1 MDATKDPADEVA
13 ARFLADLRANTT
25 RTADQRA
32 DPAWHAMALVALDL
46 FGPSAGEA
54 IIMASR
60 LAARSPAEIAADRAE
75 ISALIEALGEAAPVP
90 PPA

>member
-1 MDATKDPADEVA
+1 VDAIKDPTIDAA

-32 DPAWHAMALVALDL
+32 DPAWHAMALVVLDL

-60 LAARSPAEIAADRAE
+60 LAARSREEVASDLGEIDAA
-75 ISALIEALGEAAPVP
+75 ITALCEAAPR
-90 PPA
+90 ATRA